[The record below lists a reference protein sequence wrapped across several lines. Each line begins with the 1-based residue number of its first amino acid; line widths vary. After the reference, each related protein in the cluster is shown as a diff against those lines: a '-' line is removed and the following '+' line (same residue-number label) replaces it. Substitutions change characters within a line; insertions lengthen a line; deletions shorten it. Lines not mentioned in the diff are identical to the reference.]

1 MPLLQ
6 QELAP
11 NPEETLANYV
21 RRVQMSLGMSQKEL
35 AERAGLHLQS
45 VGKIERGQTT
55 RLKQSPK
62 SGLAY
67 ALNIPVE
74 YLDAI
79 CKGVAVEAIAA
90 LKFCPQCWIP
100 GTPPD
105 PMWTNPRAK
114 HCFACGSQLRDRC
127 GNCKEPILSLKFRF
141 CPYCGQAYKSNAPM
155 LSSR

>member
-21 RRVQMSLGMSQKEL
+21 RRVRISLGISQKEL

-55 RLKQSPK
+55 RLKQKPK
-62 SGLAY
+62 SGMAH
-67 ALNIPVE
+67 ALGIPME
-74 YLDAI
+74 YLDAV

-90 LKFCPQCWIP
+90 LKFCPQCWMP

-105 PMWTNPRAK
+105 PMWTHPRAK

-127 GNCKEPILSLKFRF
+127 GSCQAPIASLKFRF
-141 CPYCGQAYKSNAPM
+141 CPYCGQPYKSDVPTF
-155 LSSR
+155 SPK

>member
-21 RRVQMSLGMSQKEL
+21 RRVRISLGLSQKEL
-35 AERAGLHLQS
+35 AERAGVHLQS

-55 RLKQSPK
+55 RLKQAPK

-67 ALNIPVE
+67 ALSVPVE
-74 YLDAI
+74 YLDAV
-79 CKGVAVEAIAA
+79 CKGVAVDAIAA
-90 LKFCPQCWIP
+90 FKFCPQCWAL

-105 PMWTNPRAK
+105 PMGTHSHAK
-114 HCFACGSQLRDRC
+114 YCLACGNQLRNRRISC
-127 GNCKEPILSLKFRF
+127 HEKIFPQIPILSLLR
-141 CPYCGQAYKSNAPM
+141 
-155 LSSR
+155 